1 MQHRRV
7 SHLAASLATREQ
19 ARRRLTLMAIA
30 GVLLMSTSPVFGHH
44 ISSVGEP
51 FLLGLDHLG
60 ALCLTALHIL
70 LEPVHGVFH
79 VVIVAGLTYATWDRV
94 RAWLKVR
101 RALSPLE
108 MHVPV
113 EGDPFREAARAASID
128 PEVVRVVEG
137 LPNPAFTAGWV
148 EPRIYVAAGLANHLS
163 PRELAALLAHEGA
176 HVARRDPLRL
186 SLLRFFALT
195 LFWIPALRRLAADVA
210 DEAEVMAD
218 DAAAADPL
226 VLASAI
232 LNVAHWQHGARN
244 LEIHASAGAGFFRP
258 ALIDRR
264 IRRLAGEDTVVCTHV
279 TRRSIVGAAL
289 ALSLVW
295 SSGILVAHPMSA
307 AERAHHGGHCH
318 HRGETAL
325 NHLFC
330 VGLSLDRAAEDCP
343 HGAGS
348 TEF

>member
-1 MQHRRV
+1 MQQRMV

-19 ARRRLTLMAIA
+19 ARRRLTLVANA
-30 GVLLMSTSPVFGHH
+30 GVLLLSTSPVFGHH
-44 ISSVGEP
+44 VSSVGQP

-79 VVIVAGLTYATWDRV
+79 IVIVAGLTYAIWDRV

-101 RALSPLE
+101 RAVSPLE

-113 EGDPFREAARAASID
+113 AGDPFWEAARAASVD
-128 PEVVRVVEG
+128 PGVLRVVEG
-137 LPNPAFTAGWV
+137 LPNPAFTAGWL
-148 EPRIYVAAGLANHLS
+148 EPRIYVAATLANHLS
-163 PRELAALLAHEGA
+163 LGELAALLAHEGA

-186 SLLRFFALT
+186 SLLRFFACT
-195 LFWIPALRRLAADVA
+195 LFWIPALRRLAADLA

-232 LNVAHWQHGARN
+232 LNVAHWPYDARG
-244 LEIHASAGAGFFRP
+244 SDMQQFAGVGFFRP
-258 ALIDRR
+258 DLFDRR
-264 IRRLAGEDTVVCTHV
+264 IRRLAGEDTVVRTHV
-279 TRRSIVGAAL
+279 TRRSIVGAAM

-295 SSGILVAHPMSA
+295 SSGILAAHPMSA
-307 AERAHHGGHCH
+307 SERAHHGGHCQ
-318 HRGETAL
+318 HRGEAAFK
-325 NHLFC
+325 HLFC
-330 VGLSLDRAAEDCP
+330 VGFSPDRAEGNCP
-343 HGAGS
+343 HGSA
-348 TEF
+348 EL